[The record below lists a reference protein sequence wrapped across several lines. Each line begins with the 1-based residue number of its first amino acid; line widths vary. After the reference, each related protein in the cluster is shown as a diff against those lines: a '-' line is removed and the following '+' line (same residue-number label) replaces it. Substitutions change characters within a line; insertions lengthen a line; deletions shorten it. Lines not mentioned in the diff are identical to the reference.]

1 MKSEKSKFETNRMKS
16 EKTME
21 TQQNKI
27 MTGHL
32 PKYIDVFYPILI
44 HIQSLVSVVVVIIA
58 IFE

>member
-1 MKSEKSKFETNRMKS
+1 
-16 EKTME
+16 
-21 TQQNKI
+21 

>member
-1 MKSEKSKFETNRMKS
+1 VGY
-16 EKTME
+16 
-21 TQQNKI
+21 KI
-27 MTGHL
+27 KLHVSYFDPGHL

>member
-44 HIQSLVSVVVVIIA
+44 LVIYLSILMCFIT
-58 IFE
+58 F